1 VSLRYF
7 ILGLLNQQPMSGYD
21 IKGFLKGLS
30 WLVDS
35 PSFGNIY
42 STLHALLED
51 GLVTMKV
58 VSRQNKPPRKVYSIA
73 EVGRQALKEWAN
85 HSAASPISLKA
96 FVMRLILAG
105 SFSQEML
112 ITHLRQ
118 RRAQVA
124 IHRSTLDR
132 VVSGL
137 GERAD
142 VQRLALDYG
151 LALAATEL
159 DWLDN
164 TVNRLSEQPLS
175 MEVVQGN

>member
-1 VSLRYF
+1 
-7 ILGLLNQQPMSGYD
+7 MSEYD
-21 IKGFLKGLS
+21 IRGFLKG
-30 WLVDS
+30 
-35 PSFGNIY
+35 
-42 STLHALLED
+42 
-51 GLVTMKV
+51 
-58 VSRQNKPPRKVYSIA
+58 
-73 EVGRQALKEWAN
+73 
-85 HSAASPISLKA
+85 
-96 FVMRLILAG
+96 
-105 SFSQEML
+105 L

-124 IHRSTLDR
+124 IYRSTLDR

-137 GERAD
+137 GEKAD